1 MVQPLSQIEVNPQFQ
16 QAFALINAGC
26 QHVLII
32 GKAGTGKSTFLNY
45 LRAHSKKQLA
55 VLAPTGVAAVNIGG
69 ITIHSFC
76 KFSIDVTLEKVRRH
90 KAKSSV
96 RKVLK
101 QLNTIVIDE
110 ISMVRADLLDC
121 VNKFLQLNGPH
132 PKQIFGGIQMIFI
145 GDLYQIPP
153 VVKRDLAQF
162 FTTHYASPY
171 FFSAQVF
178 VEHGQSFAL
187 VEFEKIYRQ
196 ADTKFIN
203 ILNAIR
209 NNTMD
214 ATHLQVLNSRLQPEF
229 KPHADE
235 FWVHITGTND
245 AVKKINDAKLAF
257 LAHPAKEYA
266 ASVSGNVTKESFPA
280 DSELKLKV
288 GAQVMLVNNDPDGQW
303 VNGSIGQITKI
314 KSDQGGKYDTV
325 VVRLASG
332 EEVSVYPHSW
342 DVFKYE
348 VDESTHALT
357 TNKLGSF
364 TQYPLRLAWAL
375 TVHKSQGK
383 TFERVIV
390 DLGTTFTPG
399 QMYVAL
405 SRGTSLEGLVL
416 KKAVT
421 TKNIFVD
428 WRIVKFLTQF
438 QYQKAEQNLS
448 AVDKFSM
455 IEQAIKNQQLL
466 EMVYLR
472 AQDEK
477 STRVIKPLF
486 VGEKE
491 YQNKKYIGVEG
502 LCQLRQEKRC
512 FRVDRIL
519 ELRVVME
526 KTMNNEK

>member
-1 MVQPLSQIEVNPQFQ
+1 MSLPQIEVNPQLQ
-16 QAFALINAGC
+16 RAFDLITAGNR
-26 QHVLII
+26 HVLII

-55 VLAPTGVAAVNIGG
+55 VLAPTGVAAVNIDGV
-69 ITIHSFC
+69 TIHSFC
-76 KFSIDVTLEKVRRH
+76 KFSIDITLEKVRRH
-90 KAKSSV
+90 KAKSNA

-101 QLNTIVIDE
+101 QLDTIVIDE

-121 VNKFLQLNGPH
+121 VNRFLQLNGPRPH
-132 PKQIFGGIQMIFI
+132 QIFGGIQMVFI

-162 FTTHYASPY
+162 FTTHYPSPY
-171 FFSAQVF
+171 FFSSQVF
-178 VEHGQSFAL
+178 TEHGQSFEL

-209 NNTMD
+209 NNTVD
-214 ATHLQVLNSRLQPEF
+214 AAHLQVLNARLQPEF
-229 KPHADE
+229 TPDANE

-245 AVKKINDAKLAF
+245 AVKRLNDAKLAR
-257 LAHPAKEYA
+257 LTHPEKQYVAN
-266 ASVSGNVTKESFPA
+266 VSGGVTKESFPA
-280 DSELKLKV
+280 DAELKLKV
-288 GAQVMLVNNDPDGQW
+288 GAQVMMVNNDPDGRW

-314 KSDQGGKYDTV
+314 KSDKGSSHDTIF
-325 VVRLASG
+325 VRLTSG
-332 EEVSVYPHSW
+332 DEVAVYPHAW

-357 TNKLGSF
+357 TSKIGSF

-421 TKNIFVD
+421 TKNIFID
-428 WRIVKFLTQF
+428 YRIVNFLTQY
-438 QYQKAEQNLS
+438 QYQKADSKLS
-448 AVDKFSM
+448 LNAKVQI
-455 IEQAIKNQQLL
+455 IEDAIKNSQLL

-477 STRVIKPLF
+477 SERVIKPLS
-486 VGEKE
+486 VGEME
-491 YQNKKYIGVEG
+491 YQNKKFIGVKGE
-502 LCQLRQEKRC
+502 CQLHQEKRC

-519 ELRVVME
+519 ELRVVE
-526 KTMNNEK
+526 KQ

>member
-1 MVQPLSQIEVNPQFQ
+1 MSLSEIEVNPQLQ
-16 QAFALINAGC
+16 RAFDLITSSK

-45 LRAHSKKQLA
+45 LRAKSKKQLA
-55 VLAPTGVAAVNIGG
+55 VLAPTGVAAVNIDGV
-69 ITIHSFC
+69 TIHSFC
-76 KFSIDVTLEKVRRH
+76 KFSIDVTLEKVHRH
-90 KAKSSV
+90 KAKSNA

-101 QLNTIVIDE
+101 KLDTIVIDE

-132 PKQIFGGIQMIFI
+132 PQQIFGGIQMVFI

-153 VVKRDLAQF
+153 VVKRDLMQF
-162 FTTHYASPY
+162 FTTHYKSPY
-171 FFSAQVF
+171 FFSSQVF
-178 VEHGQSFAL
+178 AEHGQSFEL

-209 NNTMD
+209 NNTVD
-214 ATHLQVLNSRLQPEF
+214 AEHLQVLNSRLQPEF
-229 KPHADE
+229 TPHPDE

-245 AVKKINDAKLAF
+245 AVKRLNDAKLAQLTHPEKIY
-257 LAHPAKEYA
+257 LAS
-266 ASVSGNVTKESFPA
+266 ASGSVTKESFPA
-280 DSELKLKV
+280 DEELRLKV
-288 GAQVMLVNNDPDGQW
+288 GAQVMMVNNDKAERW
-303 VNGSIGQITKI
+303 VNGSIGQITRI
-314 KSDQGGKYDTV
+314 QSDKDSTYDTIC
-325 VVRLASG
+325 VRLTSG
-332 EEVSVYPHSW
+332 EEVTVLPHEW

-348 VDESTHALT
+348 VDETTHALIT
-357 TNKLGSF
+357 SKVGSF
-364 TQYPLRLAWAL
+364 AQYPLRLAWAI

-421 TKNIFVD
+421 TKNIFID
-428 WRIVKFLTQF
+428 WRIVKFLTQY
-438 QYQKAEQNLS
+438 QYQKSDRKLSLS
-448 AVDKFSM
+448 AKVQM
-455 IEQAIKNQQLL
+455 IEDAIKNNQLL
-466 EMVYLR
+466 EMIYLR

-477 STRVIKPLF
+477 SERIVKPLA
-486 VGEKE
+486 VGEME
-491 YQNKKYIGVEG
+491 YQNKKYIGVKGE
-502 LCQLRQEKRC
+502 CQLRHEKRC

-519 ELRVVME
+519 ELRVVIE
-526 KTMNNEK
+526 SAWGGKS